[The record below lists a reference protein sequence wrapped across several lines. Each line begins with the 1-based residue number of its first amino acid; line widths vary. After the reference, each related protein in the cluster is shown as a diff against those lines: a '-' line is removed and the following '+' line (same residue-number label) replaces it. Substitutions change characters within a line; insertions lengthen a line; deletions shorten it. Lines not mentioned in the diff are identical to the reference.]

1 MNIENRFLSPTK
13 SGIFLNAIKDC
24 FPRISAGCE
33 EYYVEL
39 VVIWMKAR
47 AGIHLKN
54 NPHFMEFLQNAI
66 PSLLDRLPS
75 DADHAR
81 ASLLSLVYTL
91 WIDMEKQGNSHM
103 MTQMQLI
110 RWFTSCMQ
118 STKPTEFF
126 VFFKES
132 LYL

>member
-1 MNIENRFLSPTK
+1 M
-13 SGIFLNAIKDC
+13 
-24 FPRISAGCE
+24 
-33 EYYVEL
+33 EL

-47 AGIHLKN
+47 GGVHLKN
-54 NPHFMEFLQNAI
+54 SPHFMEFLQNSI

-91 WIDMEKQGNSHM
+91 WIDMEKQGNSHV

-110 RWFTSCMQ
+110 RWFASCMQ
-118 STKPTEFF
+118 SAKPTEFF
-126 VFFKES
+126 VFLLEPSYF
-132 LYL
+132 